1 MNLPNQVVKINPFY
15 MSQIRDQF
23 IELEQRLIPI
33 INKLELGRK
42 QESINRLERESS
54 HNNFWD
60 NPTKAQEKMQELTAL
75 KEDIAKVAQSQE
87 IITDNI
93 ETLNL
98 MENEL
103 TTQDE
108 LVLTKDYIEAKLL
121 VDELEKQVF
130 LSGKYDKNGA
140 IFSIHAG
147 QGGTEACDWA
157 AMLQRMYER
166 YFERK
171 KWKYSVADIRK
182 GDEAGIKSI
191 TFLIN
196 GRYVYGYLKGE
207 RGTHRLVRLSPFN
220 ADNLRQTSFAG
231 VEVSPL
237 LDDDLVTKIRPEDID
252 FEAFRSGGH
261 GGQNVNKV
269 STAVRLKHIPTGIT
283 VECQIQRTQE
293 QNRKIALQLLQGKLW
308 VIEEEKRSKEMS
320 RVTGEHKLHSWGNQ
334 IRNYVLH
341 PYQLVKDTRTNIETS
356 DTQGVLDG
364 DIDQFI
370 EAELKM

>member
-1 MNLPNQVVKINPFY
+1 
-15 MSQIRDQF
+15 MSEIKDQF
-23 IELEQRLIPI
+23 ITLEQRLTPI
-33 INKLELGRK
+33 IAKLDLNQKFQKIKLLEN
-42 QESINRLERESS
+42 ESMSV
-54 HNNFWD
+54 NFWSD
-60 NPTKAQEKMQELTAL
+60 SNKAQQKMQELTSL
-75 KEDIAKVAQSQE
+75 KEDVSKLSLVQK
-87 IITDNI
+87 IISDNI

-103 TTQDE
+103 TEQDE
-108 LVLTKDYIEAKLL
+108 IILIKDYTEATLL
-121 VDELEKQVF
+121 IDELEKQIY

-166 YFERK
+166 LFERK
-171 KWKYSVADIRK
+171 KWKYFIADMRK

-191 TFLIN
+191 TFMVE

-231 VEVSPL
+231 VEVSPIL
-237 LDDDLVTKIRPEDID
+237 ENELSVTVKPEDIA

-269 STAVRLKHIPTGIT
+269 STAVRIKHLPTGIV
-283 VECQIQRTQE
+283 VECQTQRTQE
-293 QNRKIALQLLQGKLW
+293 QNRKIAMQLLQGKLW
-308 VIEEEKRSKEMS
+308 VIEEEKRDKEMS
-320 RVTGEHKLHSWGNQ
+320 QITGEHKLHGWGNQ

-356 DTQGVLDG
+356 DTVGVLDG
-364 DIDQFI
+364 DLEQFL
-370 EAELKM
+370 EAELRMLG

>member
-75 KEDIAKVAQSQE
+75 KEDIAKVAQSQK

-191 TFLIN
+191 TFLKVVFSTTVSGLIN
-196 GRYVYGYLKGE
+196 STY
-207 RGTHRLVRLSPFN
+207 SPF
-220 ADNLRQTSFAG
+220 DKT
-231 VEVSPL
+231 
-237 LDDDLVTKIRPEDID
+237 
-252 FEAFRSGGH
+252 
-261 GGQNVNKV
+261 
-269 STAVRLKHIPTGIT
+269 
-283 VECQIQRTQE
+283 
-293 QNRKIALQLLQGKLW
+293 IA
-308 VIEEEKRSKEMS
+308 
-320 RVTGEHKLHSWGNQ
+320 
-334 IRNYVLH
+334 
-341 PYQLVKDTRTNIETS
+341 
-356 DTQGVLDG
+356 
-364 DIDQFI
+364 
-370 EAELKM
+370 